1 MNKKMLRILAVL
13 ALLSVG
19 NSGLGQMKPAGAGP
33 DTRIFA
39 RRGNVY
45 LKACVF
51 SPQGVKVGPP
61 RAAIVLFYGGGWV
74 AGEPSWAFGRAQHF
88 AERGMVA
95 VAAQYRLSDQKEITP
110 LDAVEDADDAIRWV
124 RSHANEFGI
133 DPDRIAA
140 YGWSAGAHLA
150 ACTAILQSPPGNAV
164 SCMPDALVLESPAV
178 AASSDGWFC
187 RLVGSRAKPEDLS
200 PDEHVHSGL
209 PPTIIVEG
217 REDTVTPLPGVQR
230 FVDRM
235 KAANNR
241 CELYVFEGA
250 GHLFTPVGTPD
261 DGYPK
266 PDPIIEA
273 AAFSKLD
280 QFLVSLG
287 YMK

>member
-110 LDAVEDADDAIRWV
+110 LDAVEEDARRRDPLGPVSRKRIRYRSRSNRRLWV
-124 RSHANEFGI
+124 VGRGPSGRLHS
-133 DPDRIAA
+133 DPPI
-140 YGWSAGAHLA
+140 
-150 ACTAILQSPPGNAV
+150 T
-164 SCMPDALVLESPAV
+164 
-178 AASSDGWFC
+178 
-187 RLVGSRAKPEDLS
+187 
-200 PDEHVHSGL
+200 SG
-209 PPTIIVEG
+209 
-217 REDTVTPLPGVQR
+217 Q
-230 FVDRM
+230 
-235 KAANNR
+235 
-241 CELYVFEGA
+241 C
-250 GHLFTPVGTPD
+250 
-261 DGYPK
+261 
-266 PDPIIEA
+266 
-273 AAFSKLD
+273 S
-280 QFLVSLG
+280 
-287 YMK
+287 